1 MDEERARRMVE
12 SLRARGV
19 MAHLVEAGV
28 YEFGIRVVL
37 DTGVEALWD
46 VDGAAGLD
54 AEVVDEGVLVGFVP
68 HVPGSEEYTEQQLVD
83 AIAGT
88 DYSTEGLHPPKDAPP
103 PPGPVNPSAGGDPAP
118 PEAPPPGRRQRRAHW
133 VRRGR
138 R

>member
-1 MDEERARRMVE
+1 MDEGRARRMVE

-88 DYSTEGLHPPKDAPP
+88 DYSTEELHPPEDAPP
-103 PPGPVNPSAGGDPAP
+103 PPEPVNPSAGGDPAP